1 MDIGRMAWRNVWRNP
16 RRSGVTIL
24 AMAFALWVMVLYAG
38 LVEGLLQGMRD
49 DVLDLEV
56 GELQIHAAGYRDDPS
71 IYSQVE
77 DSTAL
82 VERLEQAGY
91 RASARLTAGGLGAS
105 GQTSAGIGITGLDPL
120 RDAHVSELNTRVA
133 SGHWLD
139 PDDPDGAVVGRR
151 LAKSLGIGVGD
162 ELLVLSQGADGSV
175 ANGLFEV
182 VGVLGLV
189 SDGIDRTGVFV
200 LEPAFRELLVVP
212 HGAHQ
217 ITLRTPPGLTLDA
230 ARDQVAALVPEAEVE
245 TWRQLLPTVATMLDS
260 SRGLVMV
267 VFFIVYVAIAILV
280 LNAMLMAVFER
291 IREFGVMKA
300 IGVSPLAVLAMI
312 TLETI
317 LQTGLAILLGL
328 GLAAPAGWYLAAHG
342 IDVGALA
349 GTSMLGMSM
358 QQTWKGV
365 FGPGTVAG
373 PVLALV
379 GMVSL
384 AVLYPALKAAWIR
397 PLDAMR
403 YR

>member
-1 MDIGRMAWRNVWRNP
+1 MDIGRMAWRNIWRNP

-24 AMAFALWVMVLYAG
+24 AMAFALWVMVLYSG
-38 LVEGLLQGMRD
+38 LVEGMLQGMRD

-71 IYSQVE
+71 IYSQVA
-77 DSTAL
+77 DSAAI
-82 VERLEQAGY
+82 VAKLEEAGF

-105 GQTSAGIGITGLDPL
+105 GETSAGIGLTGLDPV
-120 RDAHVSELNTRVA
+120 RDAGVSELNTRLA
-133 SGHWLD
+133 SGHWLT
-139 PDDPDGAVVGRR
+139 PDDAEGAVIGRR

-182 VGVLGLV
+182 VGVMGLV

-200 LEPAFRELLVVP
+200 LEPTFRELMVVP
-212 HGAHQ
+212 SGAHQ
-217 ITLRTPPGLTLDA
+217 ITIRTPDGLKLDDA
-230 ARDQVAALVPEAEVE
+230 KAQVEALVPDAEVE
-245 TWRQLLPTVATMLDS
+245 TWRELMPTIATMLDS
-260 SRGLVMV
+260 SKGLVMV
-267 VFFIVYVAIAILV
+267 VFFIVYIAIAILV

-300 IGVSPLAVLAMI
+300 IGVSPLAVLGMI
-312 TLETI
+312 TLETVA
-317 LQTGLAILLGL
+317 QTVLAIVIGL
-328 GLAAPAGWYLAAHG
+328 VLAAPVAFYLATYG
-342 IDVGALA
+342 IDVGVLG
-349 GTSMLGMSM
+349 GTNVMGLSM
-358 QQTWKGV
+358 QQRWMGV
-365 FGPGTVAG
+365 FGVTTVAG
-373 PVLALV
+373 PVFALLV
-379 GMVSL
+379 MVSI